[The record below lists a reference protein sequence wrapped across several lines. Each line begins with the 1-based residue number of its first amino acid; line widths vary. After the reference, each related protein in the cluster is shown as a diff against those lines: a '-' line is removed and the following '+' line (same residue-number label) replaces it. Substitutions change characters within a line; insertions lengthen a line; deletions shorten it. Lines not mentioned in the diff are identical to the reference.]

1 MNSRSKKT
9 GGAYRYA
16 KQRSTLHAKK
26 GKDRGKSRGQYNTQT
41 VTHNG
46 WMAHQDIRKKE
57 VWVCNNK
64 GKKVTA
70 FMPEEPLTADQLK
83 EYIIYSQKVISN
95 EEDICL

>member
-1 MNSRSKKT
+1 
-9 GGAYRYA
+9 
-16 KQRSTLHAKK
+16 
-26 GKDRGKSRGQYNTQT
+26 
-41 VTHNG
+41 
-46 WMAHQDIRKKE
+46 MAHQDIRKKE